1 MHALIAAVLGAA
13 ILMPDATAQ
22 PADAIFVNATVHTVD
37 DDRPN
42 ATAFAVRDGA
52 FVAVGDAA
60 GMMVH
65 KGPDTEWVDLDGATV
80 VPGLIDA
87 HAHLAGLGQLELG
100 IIDLS
105 WTSSYDQVIEV
116 IKQRAETA
124 PPGEWIIGRGWDHE
138 SWPTKKLPHHADL
151 TAAIPD
157 HPVWIA
163 RVDGHAALANAR
175 AMDIAGVSPESED
188 PDGGEIM
195 RDADG
200 IPTGVFVDAAE
211 ALVNRVI
218 PDSAYPDYAAMLLEG
233 QRLCFEAGLTGMHDM
248 GMTTAESDLLR
259 ALEASGDLKL
269 RVHATIGKRHAL
281 EHMTSRLPYIG
292 DRVQIKAIKLYMD
305 GAMGSRG
312 AWLLEPYADRPTDHD
327 GDPWVGLATEDPDF
341 VETVA
346 NVCLQRG
353 YQLCTHAIGDRANRE
368 VLDAYERALKSRAAI
383 NEDHRFRIEHAQL
396 LSPTDIPRFAK
407 LNVIPSMQARHATSD
422 MRWVADRVG
431 PVRASG
437 AYAWQTLVK
446 EGSIVANGSD
456 FPVEPHEPLLG
467 FYASVTRQNEQ
478 GEPSEGWMPNERLTR
493 EQALKSF
500 TIWAAHAAFMEDRV
514 GSITPGKRADFT
526 VLDTD
531 IMACEPA
538 DILTTKIFRTV
549 VDGETVF
556 THE

>member
-1 MHALIAAVLGAA
+1 MS
-13 ILMPDATAQ
+13 TAQ
-22 PADAIFVNATVHTVD
+22 PADAIYVNATVHTVD
-37 DDRPN
+37 DDRPS

-52 FVAVGDAA
+52 FVAVGDET

-65 KGPDTEWVDLDGATV
+65 KGPDTGWIDLDGATV

-151 TAAIPD
+151 TDAIPD
-157 HPVWIA
+157 HPVWLS
-163 RVDGHAALANAR
+163 RVDGHAALANAH
-175 AMDIAGVSPESED
+175 AMDLAGVSPESED

-200 IPTGVFVDAAE
+200 NLTGVFVDAAE
-211 ALVNRVI
+211 GLVHRVI
-218 PDSAYPDYAAMLLEG
+218 PDSAYPDYAAMLIEG

-259 ALEASGDLKL
+259 SLEASGDLKL

-281 EHMTSRLPYIG
+281 EHMTSRLPYVG

-346 NVCLQRG
+346 NVCLERG

-368 VLDAYERALKSRAAI
+368 VLDAYERAFKSRAAI
-383 NEDHRFRIEHAQL
+383 NDDHRFRVEHAQL

-437 AYAWQTLVK
+437 AYAWQSLVK
-446 EGSIVANGSD
+446 EGSIIANGSD

-538 DILTTKIFRTV
+538 KILDTKVLRTV

-556 THE
+556 TNE

>member
-1 MHALIAAVLGAA
+1 MKPVHAAVLGVAA
-13 ILMPDATAQ
+13 SMSNAQ
-22 PADAIFVNATVHTVD
+22 PADAIYVNATVHTVD
-37 DDRPN
+37 DDRPS
-42 ATAFAVRDGA
+42 ASAFAVLDGA
-52 FVAVGDAA
+52 FLAVGDETS
-60 GMMVH
+60 MMAH
-65 KGPDTEWVDLDGATV
+65 KGPDTQWVDLNGATV

-87 HAHLAGLGQLELG
+87 HAHLSGLGQLELG
-100 IIDLS
+100 ILDLS
-105 WTSSYDQVIEV
+105 WTSSYDQVIDV

-138 SWPTKKLPHHADL
+138 SWPTRTLPHHDAL
-151 TAAIPD
+151 TDAIPD
-157 HPVWIA
+157 HPVWLA

-175 AMDIAGVSPESED
+175 AMDLAGVSPESAD
-188 PDGGEIM
+188 PEGGEIM
-195 RDADG
+195 RDAEG
-200 IPTGVFVDAAE
+200 NLTGVFVDAAE

-218 PDSAYPDYAAMLLEG
+218 PDSAYPDYAAMLIEG

-248 GMTTAESDLLR
+248 GMSTAESDLLR
-259 ALEASGDLKL
+259 SLEASGDLKL
-269 RVHATIGKRHAL
+269 RVHATIGKRDAL
-281 EHMTSRLPYIG
+281 EHMHDRLPYVG

-327 GDPWVGLATEDPDF
+327 GDPWVGLATEDPEF

-346 NVCLQRG
+346 NVCLERG

-368 VLDAYERALKSRAAI
+368 VLDAYERSLISRAAI
-383 NEDHRFRIEHAQL
+383 NDDHRFRVEHAQL
-396 LSPTDIPRFAK
+396 LNPADIPRFAK

-437 AYAWQTLVK
+437 AYAWQSLVN

-467 FYASVTRQNEQ
+467 FYATITRQNEQ
-478 GEPSEGWMPNERLTR
+478 GEPAEGWMPNERLSR
-493 EQALKSF
+493 PDALKSF
-500 TIWAAHAAFMEDRV
+500 TIWAAHAAFMEDLV

-531 IMACEPA
+531 IMACEPKA
-538 DILTTKIFRTV
+538 ILDTKILRTV

-556 THE
+556 TNE